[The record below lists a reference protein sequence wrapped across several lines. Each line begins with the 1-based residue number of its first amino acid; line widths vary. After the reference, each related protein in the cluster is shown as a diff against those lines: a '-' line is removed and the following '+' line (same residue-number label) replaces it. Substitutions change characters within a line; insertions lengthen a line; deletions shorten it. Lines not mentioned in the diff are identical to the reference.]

1 MKRLCRGG
9 AAVTS
14 EIKNGQMHLRRKWMC
29 FGDGRL
35 KAGDD
40 SWLQCVVMKLPAI
53 QEKLAQVRRR
63 STFQCDL
70 CPLETSQV
78 SLPCVTCF
86 VAVSTR
92 WAKTRIGMRLGLM
105 VVSTVFVQHSHHSR
119 TMNPDTSAVATS

>member
-1 MKRLCRGG
+1 MGRCTLEENGC
-9 AAVTS
+9 AS
-14 EIKNGQMHLRRKWMC
+14 EM
-29 FGDGRL
+29 GDL
-35 KAGDD
+35 KQDD

-53 QEKLAQVRRR
+53 QEKARVPSVLAQVRRR